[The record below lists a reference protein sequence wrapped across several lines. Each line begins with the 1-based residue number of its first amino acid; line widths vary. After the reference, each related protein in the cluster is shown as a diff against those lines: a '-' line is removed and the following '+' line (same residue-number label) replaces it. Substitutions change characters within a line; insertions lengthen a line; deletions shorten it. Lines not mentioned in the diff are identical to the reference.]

1 MNLVKIEDK
10 ELVIKEW
17 NGERVVT
24 AKDIAE
30 LHERDVKRVNEQF
43 NRNIDKFELGKD
55 YFQLTREEMRKS
67 QFATALSK
75 YSNNDIEN
83 LFTERGYLKLTEIFQ
98 MIAKKDGF
106 KATNAETGKDI
117 SDEVIENEIG
127 MERIDIESIE
137 FLIYK
142 EWKKWWRN
150 I

>member
-83 LFTERGYLKLTEIFQ
+83 LFTERGYLKLTKTFTDELSWRIQDILVDSYFALKK
-98 MIAKKDGF
+98 IAKEIKKSPKPITIQGIYS
-106 KATNAETGKDI
+106 TI
-117 SDEVIENEIG
+117 ST
-127 MERIDIESIE
+127 
-137 FLIYK
+137 
-142 EWKKWWRN
+142 
-150 I
+150 

>member
-83 LFTERGYLKLTEIFQ
+83 LFTERGYLKLTKTFTDELSWRIQDILVDSYFALKK
-98 MIAKKDGF
+98 IAKEIKP
-106 KATNAETGKDI
+106 I
-117 SDEVIENEIG
+117 S
-127 MERIDIESIE
+127 E
-137 FLIYK
+137 FQIK
-142 EWKKWWRN
+142 NQRQ
-150 I
+150 IQ

>member
-1 MNLVKIEDK
+1 MENLEIQFEENLAKTLEVLAKQKGIAVKDEVDGENLLYECITF
-10 ELVIKEW
+10 ELAAPTNLFDVIKEW

-83 LFTERGYLKLTEIFQ
+83 LFTERWVL
-98 MIAKKDGF
+98 
-106 KATNAETGKDI
+106 
-117 SDEVIENEIG
+117 
-127 MERIDIESIE
+127 
-137 FLIYK
+137 
-142 EWKKWWRN
+142 
-150 I
+150 